1 MYSEFDFCLLSLNFS
16 ITVRKIMQRLIDIN
30 DGYSGHTTAML
41 TLNSFFRFEKCRLDE
56 FSSGQIVMVVFA
68 CC

>member
-1 MYSEFDFCLLSLNFS
+1 MYSVFDFCLLSLNSS
-16 ITVRKIMQRLIDIN
+16 ITVKKIMQRLIDIN
-30 DGYSGHTTAML
+30 GYSGHTTAML
-41 TLNSFFRFEKCRLDE
+41 TLNSYFFRFEKCRLDE